1 MKPYFFNLYLK
12 VIKLIM
18 NSLLP
23 KFFESCLRGLGQI
36 MLQNNP
42 ITGLLFLIG
51 IFVGSVPMGFAALLS
66 VVVGTLTAKILKF
79 NSQETEAGLY
89 GFSAALVG
97 VALLIFLKNEWVAWL
112 LMVVGNF
119 FSAWIQ
125 NFFNQ
130 RKISVYT
137 LPFVLVTWGILF
149 FCNHFLP
156 ELISVTTT
164 TSVEKLDFYSFI
176 LRDFGQ
182 VIFQNHLGAGALFL
196 LGIVVNSP
204 KSAVYS
210 LVFSTVAAVLSWK
223 FFSNTIDFQQGLLG
237 YNVVLCIIALMNDKK
252 WNFAWI
258 AFSTV
263 ISMLISYIFIQF
275 QWIPLTFPFVLSTVF
290 SLKIKEFFSLKTENY
305 S

>member
-1 MKPYFFNLYLK
+1 
-12 VIKLIM
+12 
-18 NSLLP
+18 
-23 KFFESCLRGLGQI
+23 

-237 YNVVLCIIALMNDKK
+237 YNVVLCTIALMNDKK

>member
-223 FFSNTIDFQQGLLG
+223 LFSNTIDFQQGLLG
-237 YNVVLCIIALMNDKK
+237 YNVVLCTIALMNDKK

>member
-1 MKPYFFNLYLK
+1 
-12 VIKLIM
+12 M

-210 LVFSTVAAVLSWK
+210 LVFSTVAAVLSRK
-223 FFSNTIDFQQGLLG
+223 LFSNTIDFQQGLLG
-237 YNVVLCIIALMNDKK
+237 YNVVLCTIALMNDKK

>member
-237 YNVVLCIIALMNDKK
+237 YNVVLCTIALMNDKK